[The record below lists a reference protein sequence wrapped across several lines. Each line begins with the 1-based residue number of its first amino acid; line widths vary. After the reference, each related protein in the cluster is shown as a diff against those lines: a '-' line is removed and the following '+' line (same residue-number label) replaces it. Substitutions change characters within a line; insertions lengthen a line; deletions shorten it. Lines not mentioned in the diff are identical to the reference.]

1 MHAYSSVSM
10 DEKEV
15 FLHQAFAE
23 HPEIQENNNS
33 LSLSLR
39 IITSAIKLIHRFMEN
54 DSMIFSDITLLPH

>member
-54 DSMIFSDITLLPH
+54 DN